1 MNTMNAVSTMLQ
13 SKKFIAAVIAAIIS
27 FFSMRSGMAM
37 EQIAM
42 ITGPL
47 FIYIGAQGLA
57 DMGKE
62 AVKPKVTKK

>member
-1 MNTMNAVSTMLQ
+1 MNPMNAMSSMMQ
-13 SKKFIAAVIAAIIS
+13 SKKFIAAVVAAIIS
-27 FFSMRSGMAM
+27 FFSMRSGMTM

-47 FIYIGAQGLA
+47 FVYIGAQGLA

-62 AVKPKVTKK
+62 AAKPKAAKK